1 MFEHSVR
8 KHQIDRA
15 IVEWEVVRRA
25 LLEPGI
31 GESRVAGDVAGDVDL
46 RLFAIHSQDRS
57 TGSCRASD
65 AHRDRAR
72 PASHIHHAS
81 YVGQEPQREPGP
93 VVGGALAHYSQRIV
107 APPGRIALAIM
118 HRVSSGAAQPG
129 STERACGRPALT
141 GWRGRRRRDR

>member
-81 YVGQEPQREPGP
+81 YVGQEPSANLARSSAVRWRIILSASSLHPG
-93 VVGGALAHYSQRIV
+93 A
-107 APPGRIALAIM
+107 
-118 HRVSSGAAQPG
+118 
-129 STERACGRPALT
+129 
-141 GWRGRRRRDR
+141 